1 MTSSA
6 TSPRTRPDGAA
17 RATDRWTPV
26 RLAGAG
32 LGSVYLLVGVAG
44 FVLTGVTSWSMQNSA
59 TLLLFQINPVHNIAH
74 LGLGGA
80 LLVGALLGTDSA
92 RSVDRLVGFV
102 FLLLGLVGPFVMGGH
117 MDPIALN
124 SPDHALHL
132 GTAAVLLGVVWATRS
147 RQAA

>member
-6 TSPRTRPDGAA
+6 TSPRTEPSTGSA
-17 RATDRWTPV
+17 RERWTPV

-32 LGSVYLLVGVAG
+32 LGSVYLLVGLVG
-44 FVLTGVTSWSMQNSA
+44 FVLTGVTSWSMHNSA
-59 TLLLFQINPVHNIAH
+59 TILLFQINPVHNVAH
-74 LGLGGA
+74 LGLGAA
-80 LLVGALLGTDSA
+80 LLVGGLLGTEAA

-132 GTAAVLLGVVWATRS
+132 GTAAVLLGVVWATRP